1 MADPDLE
8 ALVSP
13 KIRAAIQAA
22 IDKIGVKDF
31 LEITG
36 IDREELES
44 ILGKGETYVG
54 VGLVTLAC
62 NINKSHGDMDPSHS
76 SITECLKGTAI
87 RMNHPNIPGKATKST
102 APRPVRPFTKN
113 PTRQGNFYER
123 RSFRLLGFSA
133 NTFTFLVL
141 GYFLGGIGLS
151 PLAGQPS
158 CTGVTI
164 SPPGISPCIGSIIGI
179 VVGAIAGLGYTY
191 YYFVKKM

>member
-13 KIRAAIQAA
+13 KIRAAVQSA

-31 LEITG
+31 LEITE
-36 IDREELES
+36 IDEEQLES
-44 ILGKGETYVG
+44 ILGTRETYVG
-54 VGLVTLAC
+54 IGFLTLAC
-62 NINKSHGDMDPSHS
+62 NINKSHGDMDVSHS

-87 RMNHPNIPGKATKST
+87 RMNQISPSRKSPNST
-102 APRPVRPFTKN
+102 TRRPVRLLTKDRGRGD
-113 PTRQGNFYER
+113 TFYER

-133 NTFTFLVL
+133 NTFAFLIL

-151 PLAGQPS
+151 PLVGQLS

-164 SPPGISPCIGSIIGI
+164 SPPGISPCVGSIVGLL
-179 VVGAIAGLGYTY
+179 VGAIAGLGYTY